1 MTLAARAWTALVALV
16 MAMGLVL
23 FVVAGS
29 ARYWPAWAYLVIF
42 GGVSGIL
49 TLQLVERDRALLER
63 RMRGGP
69 TAERRP
75 AQKLIMLGTSI
86 GFIALLV
93 VPALDHRFGWSAVP
107 VTVVVVADVLVLLGF
122 VLIGRVY
129 RENTF
134 SAATIQIA
142 PNQTVVSTGPYAIVR
157 HPMYVGGLLYLGATP
172 LALGSYWGLIA
183 FAAILP
189 LLIWRILDEER
200 YLARELPG
208 YDDYERRVQY
218 RLVPFVW

>member
-16 MAMGLVL
+16 VAMGLLL
-23 FVVAGS
+23 FVAAGS
-29 ARYWPAWAYLVIF
+29 TRYWPAWAYLVIF
-42 GGVSGIL
+42 GGASGIL
-49 TLQLVERDRALLER
+49 TLQLLERDRALLER
-63 RMRGGP
+63 RMHGGP

-93 VPALDHRFGWSAVP
+93 VPALDHRFGRSTVP
-107 VTVVVVADVLVLLGF
+107 VAVIVVADVLVLLGF

-142 PNQTVVSTGPYAIVR
+142 VNQTVVSTGPYAIVR

-172 LALGSYWGLIA
+172 LALGSYWGVIA

-189 LLIWRILDEER
+189 LLIWRILDEEH

-208 YDDYERRVQY
+208 YDDYERRVRY